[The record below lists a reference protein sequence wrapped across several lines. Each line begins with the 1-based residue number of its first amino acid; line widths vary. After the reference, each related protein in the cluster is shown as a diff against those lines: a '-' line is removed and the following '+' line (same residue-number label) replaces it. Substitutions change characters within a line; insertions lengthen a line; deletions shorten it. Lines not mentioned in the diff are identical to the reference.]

1 MLLLSP
7 LPCLAVLQLCVCCRN
22 AASFLNTHPTQ
33 YFSFGKEKKYHKRK
47 RFARKE
53 SATQCMMRYGL
64 ATTQCSVC
72 AANKIAGRVT
82 VLRCAY
88 EQQISNYGKKAK
100 FELRGIGD
108 MAEAGGEAQA
118 YGKDP

>member
-1 MLLLSP
+1 MW
-7 LPCLAVLQLCVCCRN
+7 
-22 AASFLNTHPTQ
+22 
-33 YFSFGKEKKYHKRK
+33 
-47 RFARKE
+47 
-53 SATQCMMRYGL
+53 
-64 ATTQCSVC
+64 
-72 AANKIAGRVT
+72 
-82 VLRCAY
+82 RCAY

>member
-1 MLLLSP
+1 MGWQ
-7 LPCLAVLQLCVCCRN
+7 LPNAVSVPQTKSQVVSLCCG
-22 AASFLNTHPTQ
+22 H
-33 YFSFGKEKKYHKRK
+33 G
-47 RFARKE
+47 
-53 SATQCMMRYGL
+53 
-64 ATTQCSVC
+64 
-72 AANKIAGRVT
+72 
-82 VLRCAY
+82 CAY

>member
-1 MLLLSP
+1 MDWQ
-7 LPCLAVLQLCVCCRN
+7 LPNAV
-22 AASFLNTHPTQ
+22 
-33 YFSFGKEKKYHKRK
+33 
-47 RFARKE
+47 
-53 SATQCMMRYGL
+53 
-64 ATTQCSVC
+64 SVPQT
-72 AANKIAGRVT
+72 KSQV
-82 VLRCAY
+82 VSLCAY

>member
-1 MLLLSP
+1 VSP
-7 LPCLAVLQLCVCCRN
+7 KRRFPFELPH
-22 AASFLNTHPTQ
+22 HPTQ